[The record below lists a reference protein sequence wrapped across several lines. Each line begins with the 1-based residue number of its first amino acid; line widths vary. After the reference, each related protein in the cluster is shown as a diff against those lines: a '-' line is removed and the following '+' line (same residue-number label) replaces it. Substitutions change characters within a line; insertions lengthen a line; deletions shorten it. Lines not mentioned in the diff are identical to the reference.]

1 VTFEIDQFVARRT
14 SAVLS
19 VIICTKDD
27 HEAFRKTLE
36 SLRGIPSDFFE
47 VIVSD
52 SSSHP
57 EISKQIITEVGLRAS
72 VSYCWSEP
80 QGVFP
85 GINAALP
92 HARGRWIHVL
102 HSGDLL
108 LSESVDPLIEA
119 LESSTAD
126 ILVFHIVYMR
136 SGEYVYFKKISQDSM
151 TLPHQATFVRSYV
164 HEEIGLYDERYK
176 FAADQVFLHAART
189 RFRVKVLEPV
199 VVAFD
204 ISGLSSK
211 LKWRVMREAS
221 ALYKLYGYG
230 PFKRLFHAYA
240 FQIFRRFTTDLI
252 SPKVMD
258 LYSRRRHRPV
268 PEFLRKP

>member
-1 VTFEIDQFVARRT
+1 VTTHLDEFLARRI
-14 SAVLS
+14 SVELS
-19 VIICTKDD
+19 VIVCTRDY
-27 HEAFRKTLE
+27 HEVFGKTLE

-57 EISKQIITEVGLRAS
+57 EITKQIIAEAGLRAS

-258 LYSRRRHRPV
+258 LYSRRRHRPA